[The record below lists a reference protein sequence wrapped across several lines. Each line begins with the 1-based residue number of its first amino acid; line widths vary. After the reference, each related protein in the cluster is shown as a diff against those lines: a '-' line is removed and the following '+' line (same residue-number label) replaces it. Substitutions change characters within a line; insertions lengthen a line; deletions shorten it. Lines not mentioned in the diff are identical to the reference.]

1 MNPLIVIPTYWS
13 MRKRRSSEHDNTKY
27 DHSSVVGTTGELVR
41 CLESLT
47 ETDGVGRIALLVASE
62 QGAEEMAAPWVR
74 TITASFPELD
84 IITVGPEQVAI
95 IHDRLTE
102 LGLGAFAEGID
113 LDGYGA
119 IRNLGLALAAILG
132 HDSVIFVDD
141 DEVIE
146 QRDFV
151 ERACYGL
158 GGQTRR
164 GVPVFV
170 KTGIYLDRHGSRHAP
185 EKKHWYDVRWRQN
198 ELFNRY
204 IDQAMGGA
212 RLSRANTLYGGLT
225 AIHYEAFRRV
235 SYDPWITRGEDLDY
249 LIDLRM
255 YGLESWLDDQWTIR
269 HLPPERLSE
278 DQRFARDAY
287 RWIYQQQK
295 VEFGRSQ
302 IDLLQVRPHDLDPYP
317 GPFLDAGIGGRVVFT
332 AFLRSIALRGRGYMH
347 IALKVK
353 RDAEAWAAKNCRNY
367 FEFQYHWP
375 EVIARIEGD
384 DALAELILNSEADA
398 RLALSEKLFE
408 EARYEEAQNILVTVQ
423 EPRSYR
429 SACPE
434 SQQVLTVDG
443 DLTSSF
449 EGIRLDAGQS
459 ELGAPELPSR
469 CERASAAS
477 IPGSMPMDPVVVEDG
492 QWESEPELEGELGQ
506 EPGLSPSFG
515 AQIGP
520 ELDAG
525 PGEDS
530 DPEPEPDVAPA
541 PKASDTRF
549 SGEPSDPYDPSAD
562 WRR

>member
-1 MNPLIVIPTYWS
+1 
-13 MRKRRSSEHDNTKY
+13 
-27 DHSSVVGTTGELVR
+27 
-41 CLESLT
+41 
-47 ETDGVGRIALLVASE
+47 
-62 QGAEEMAAPWVR
+62 
-74 TITASFPELD
+74 
-84 IITVGPEQVAI
+84 
-95 IHDRLTE
+95 
-102 LGLGAFAEGID
+102 
-113 LDGYGA
+113 
-119 IRNLGLALAAILG
+119 
-132 HDSVIFVDD
+132 
-141 DEVIE
+141 
-146 QRDFV
+146 
-151 ERACYGL
+151 
-158 GGQTRR
+158 
-164 GVPVFV
+164 
-170 KTGIYLDRHGSRHAP
+170 
-185 EKKHWYDVRWRQN
+185 
-198 ELFNRY
+198 
-204 IDQAMGGA
+204 MGGA

-477 IPGSMPMDPVVVEDG
+477 IPGSMPMEPVVVEDG
-492 QWESEPELEGELGQ
+492 QWESEPE
-506 EPGLSPSFG
+506 
-515 AQIGP
+515 P
-520 ELDAG
+520 ESDAG
-525 PGEDS
+525 FGTEPVSEAEPAPGPDA
-530 DPEPEPDVAPA
+530 PDVAPA
-541 PKASDTRF
+541 PKASDSRF
-549 SGEPSDPYDPSAD
+549 AGEPSDPYDPNAD